1 MGQVAIAIL
10 AAGRGSRFG
19 GNFPKPLAMFRGR
32 SLVSYALKAA
42 DDSGLAPILLVVGY
56 NSQQVAA
63 AALPGVSIVHNLQ
76 WQSGIA
82 SSLKQA
88 LWMLEPNKS
97 IDALCIGLADQPFVT
112 AACYRRL
119 VAAYHEGA
127 SFVVATYE
135 GSRRNPVLLARSLW
149 FDAMKLEGDEGARQ
163 LMRVYSVVEVSCD
176 RIGNPH
182 DIDTKDDLQ
191 QLETE
196 VVSKHRTEG

>member
-19 GNFPKPLAMFRGR
+19 GDSPKPLAMFRGR

-42 DDSGLAPILLVVGY
+42 GDSGLAPILLVVGY
-56 NSQQVAA
+56 NFQQVAT
-63 AALPGVSIVHNLQ
+63 AALPGVNIVHNLQ

-88 LWMLEPNKS
+88 VWMLEPNSS

-119 VAAYHEGA
+119 VATYHEGA
-127 SFVVATYE
+127 SFVVATYK
-135 GSRRNPVLLARSLW
+135 GTRCNPVLLARSLW
-149 FDAMKLEGDEGARQ
+149 IDAMKLDGDEGARQ
-163 LMRVYSVVEVSCD
+163 LMRVYPVVEVSCD

-191 QLETE
+191 QLESEVIPKNWTE
-196 VVSKHRTEG
+196 D